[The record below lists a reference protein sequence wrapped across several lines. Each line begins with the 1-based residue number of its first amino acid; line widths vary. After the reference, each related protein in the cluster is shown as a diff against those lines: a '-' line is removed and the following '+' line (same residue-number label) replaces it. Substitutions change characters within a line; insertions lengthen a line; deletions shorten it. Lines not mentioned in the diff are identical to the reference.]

1 MSEANYHT
9 TKFFSENLLAIEMK
23 KTQIIMNM
31 LVYLGLSLLELS
43 KIVLYEFWYDYLKTK
58 YKDKAKLCYMDTGNF
73 IAYIITKD
81 IYADNAKDVEARF
94 DTPNY
99 ELGKSLPKGNN
110 KKVNGLMKDEIGG
123 KITKELAALR
133 VKTYS
138 YLTDERNGVK
148 KVKGTKKCVIKKKL
162 KLKLKLK
169 IMKTV

>member
-1 MSEANYHT
+1 
-9 TKFFSENLLAIEMK
+9 
-23 KTQIIMNM
+23 
-31 LVYLGLSLLELS
+31 
-43 KIVLYEFWYDYLKTK
+43 
-58 YKDKAKLCYMDTGNF
+58 MDTGNF

-138 YLTDERNGVK
+138 YLRDKRNGVK
-148 KVKGTKKCVIKKKL
+148 KVKGTKKCVIKKNL
-162 KLKLKLK
+162 N
-169 IMKTV
+169 

>member
-1 MSEANYHT
+1 MSEANYLI

-31 LVYLGLSLLELS
+31 LVYLGLSLLELC
-43 KIVLYEFWYDYLKTK
+43 KIVLYEFWYDYLKTN
-58 YKDKAKLCYMDTGNF
+58 YMDTGNF
-73 IAYIITKD
+73 IAYRKTKD

-94 DTPNY
+94 YTPNY
-99 ELGKSLPKGNN
+99 ELGKSLPTGNN

-123 KITKELAALR
+123 KITKELVALR

-138 YLTDERNGVK
+138 YLTDKRNGVK
-148 KVKGTKKCVIKKKL
+148 KVKGTKKCVIKKKF